1 MNEEKPDSSASAH
14 RLGKYQAATAL
25 GGASREENVL
35 LLVIKGKQGRGLMC
49 CLPFQAGG
57 LFPPSFWENALG
69 TKQQMKKGC
78 HKGDHSPSR
87 AKSSPVSSL
96 VHSFT
101 KCALSI
107 YQVPATGT

>member
-1 MNEEKPDSSASAH
+1 MNEEKPDSSASTH
-14 RLGKYQAATAL
+14 RLGKYQDATAL

-35 LLVIKGKQGRGLMC
+35 LLVIKGKQGRGLVC
-49 CLPFQAGG
+49 CPPFQAGG
-57 LFPPSFWENALG
+57 LFPLSSWENVLG
-69 TKQQMKKGC
+69 TKQLMKKGC
-78 HKGDHSPSR
+78 HKGDHILSW

-96 VHSFT
+96 VHSFI